1 MKNLFVLFVL
11 AISFSSCSVFRPGTT
26 STENA
31 KAPAYH
37 AGGSSGKAS
46 ASQLKFIN
54 GISTSDEAVRTTAK
68 SSPERTSIV
77 VADGSGNTGRVNS
90 GEKFSNLQFK
100 YAILTNTAIERLTN
114 EKLLDFMD
122 EWYGVPYRYGG
133 TGKSGIDCSAFASL
147 LLADVYQVDDMPR
160 ISRDQYKE
168 SRRIPKSALREGDL
182 VFFHTL
188 GKGHTVTHVGVYLYN
203 NRFIHASIAG
213 VQISDLGEGYYA
225 RHFVG
230 AGRVIPD
237 DTVND

>member
-1 MKNLFVLFVL
+1 MKNLFVLIFL
-11 AISFSSCSVFRPGTT
+11 AVGFSGCSVFRPGTT
-26 STENA
+26 STESA

-54 GISTSDEAVRTTAK
+54 GISTSDRVANTNTE
-68 SSPERTSIV
+68 SSPERSTVIV
-77 VADGSGNTGRVNS
+77 AGSKNTDRVES
-90 GEKFSNLQFK
+90 RESFSDLQFK

-133 TGKSGIDCSAFASL
+133 SGKSGIDCSAFTCE
-147 LLADVYQVDDMPR
+147 LLADVYQVDDLPR

-168 SRRIPKSALREGDL
+168 SRRIPKSQLKEGDL

-213 VQISDLGEGYYA
+213 VQISDLSEGYYA

-230 AGRVIPD
+230 AGRVVPD
-237 DTVND
+237 SLSD

>member
-1 MKNLFVLFVL
+1 MKNLFVFIFL
-11 AISFSSCSVFRPGTT
+11 ALGLSSCSVFRPGTS

-31 KAPAYH
+31 GAPAYH

-54 GISTSDEAVRTTAK
+54 GISTSDRVSNTNTE
-68 SSPERTSIV
+68 SSPERSIV
-77 VADGSGNTGRVNS
+77 IADGSKNSDRVDS
-90 GEKFSNLQFK
+90 REKFSNLQFK

-122 EWYGVPYRYGG
+122 EWYGVPYQYGG
-133 TGKSGIDCSAFASL
+133 SGKSGIDCSAFASL
-147 LLADVYQVDDMPR
+147 LIADVYQVDGLPR

-188 GKGHTVTHVGVYLYN
+188 GKGHAVTHVGVYLYN
-203 NRFIHASIAG
+203 NRFIHASVAG
-213 VQISDLGEGYYA
+213 VQISDLSEGYYA

-230 AGRVIPD
+230 AGRVVPD
-237 DTVND
+237 ETLND